1 MGKGICLSLLLCL
14 GRPVASPGPVLALG
28 PTHSWW
34 GWDWGIFWGAHIYGS
49 LEFPSTDESYSS
61 NLLICLLSFSFPV
74 MLEKGKVMPSVDLAC
89 CLEAGRVVS
98 LSSWGLTAVLFIPS
112 LCKLFPRS
120 QFGPLGSS
128 CDLQQ
133 LWGRAT
139 GAVVRIQG
147 RRTIHPAD
155 RAEPHPFSCLG

>member
-49 LEFPSTDESYSS
+49 LEFPSTDESCSS

-89 CLEAGRVVS
+89 CLEAGRVVITFLMGTDS
-98 LSSWGLTAVLFIPS
+98 CAVYSIPVQAV
-112 LCKLFPRS
+112 S
-120 QFGPLGSS
+120 QVTIWTVGFQLRPSAAVGKSHRGSCQDS
-128 CDLQQ
+128 RKENHSPC
-133 LWGRAT
+133 
-139 GAVVRIQG
+139 
-147 RRTIHPAD
+147 
-155 RAEPHPFSCLG
+155 